1 MKCKKSM
8 SAISIVISL
17 AAVMILVI
25 IYISIFSEKSGIF
38 SKNINSCDTKG
49 GKCLKGCGPDSAYVN
64 FECQEKDQICCINP
78 SQLT

>member
-8 SAISIVISL
+8 SAISIIISL

-38 SKNINSCDTKG
+38 SKTINSCETKG
-49 GKCLKGCGPDSAYVN
+49 GKCLKECSPDSAYAN
-64 FECQEKDQICCINP
+64 FECPGKGQICCINP